1 MSRAYALQTDYN
13 AVVMVY
19 DYYPG
24 AETLMAR
31 HFSQP
36 PQLNGFAD
44 PFQDPS
50 IPRPYSAQKNAVL
63 RQKNALM
70 PEALIWGY
78 IIQLSGVLRQIHA
91 AGLACRVLD
100 PTKILVTGGSGV
112 QSGVRILA

>member
-1 MSRAYALQTDYN
+1 MMYPPPVALPPPPDSPALPAAA

-19 DYYPG
+19 DFLPA
-24 AETLMAR
+24 AETLMSR

-63 RQKNALM
+63 RQKNGGWRRAAVGALS
-70 PEALIWGY
+70 AVADGQCAGCGGQTCCSSL
-78 IIQLSGVLRQIHA
+78 VL
-91 AGLACRVLD
+91 V
-100 PTKILVTGGSGV
+100 KF
-112 QSGVRILA
+112 